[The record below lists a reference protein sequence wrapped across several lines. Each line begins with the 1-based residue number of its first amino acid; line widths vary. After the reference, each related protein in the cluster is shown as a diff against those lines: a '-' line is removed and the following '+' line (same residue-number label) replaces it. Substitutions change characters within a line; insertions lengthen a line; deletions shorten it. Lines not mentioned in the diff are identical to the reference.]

1 MLVKSLLSNFF
12 PGYVWMWIFFHHF
25 RVTFFSMFKPSARSW
40 HFYSVCLWFALTSAQ
55 ILPSYSSDILTIL
68 SLGFISSSLL
78 LSFWFCFVQAVTS
91 CFLID
96 EVKKFS
102 KRKSLSERSKS
113 SGLCSFSF
121 FYIIFYVSLEHEE
134 GLGIGYGPGF
144 QEFGS
149 SCVPA
154 GRAGHQ
160 LWVRSKGEPK
170 CKSLAK
176 QPWEANN
183 KLKRKIGGGR
193 RTQELD
199 LSQML
204 PGKID
209 LS

>member
-1 MLVKSLLSNFF
+1 
-12 PGYVWMWIFFHHF
+12 
-25 RVTFFSMFKPSARSW
+25 MFKPSARSW

-154 GRAGHQ
+154 GWAGHQ

-170 CKSLAK
+170 CKSLANSLEK
-176 QPWEANN
+176 QTINWNVKSVGEGE
-183 KLKRKIGGGR
+183 LKNWIFLKCCQARLTLASWFWR
-193 RTQELD
+193 QSQEC
-199 LSQML
+199 
-204 PGKID
+204 
-209 LS
+209 